1 MKLNKFKALSL
12 ILGSA
17 VLLQGCTAAVIA
29 GGVAVATKVA
39 TDPRTVG
46 TQIDDET
53 LEEKIRF
60 SVMKDPQIK
69 SEARVNIV
77 SYGGK
82 VLLIGQ
88 APSQNTIELVT
99 SLTEG
104 VEGVNKVINEMR
116 VGNKISATQIARD
129 GLITS
134 EIKSKLLLDSR
145 VKMNQ
150 VKVIT
155 ENNETFIMGNV
166 TKQQADAILSIAS
179 QVSVRP
185 KKVLNVLH
193 YLN

>member
-116 VGNKISATQIARD
+116 VGNKISVTQIARD